1 MDTNL
6 NAGLNVS
13 VENLMKTVRQIS
25 SWERLSGSEDEYEA
39 FKYLEGILSS
49 LGYKTELVKHDAFIS
64 LPVYSKLSVNGE
76 AIHCKTHSMA
86 LSTDETG
93 IEAKIV
99 YIQKPMENL
108 TEEICRDKIVMLDG
122 RANFTPIN
130 RAYRFGAKGV
140 ICVQEGVIRE
150 CIISNAWGSPTAKT
164 KNLIPR
170 IPVVSITEVDGDKI
184 KKLVRDESV
193 KATMITKVDSGWRR
207 IPSLTAEIKAAK
219 KTDKFVMFTGHL
231 DSWYYGAIDNG
242 TVNAAQVEVA
252 RIVEENRD
260 KLLRNFKLVFFS
272 GHSHGR
278 YAGSAWY
285 SDQHWED
292 LHKNCVINVNAD
304 SIGGKNSVD
313 ITRSIIMPEAKDIA
327 VKIIKEITG
336 VDFVGRRC
344 EKLADQ
350 SFWNAGV
357 SSAFASF
364 SKQPLF
370 LQPDGT
376 KKVEKGNAEL
386 GWWWHTP
393 DDTVDNIDPD
403 NLLRDTKIFT
413 AYIMSFLTDAIIPLN
428 FVRSAEEIRAYICMW
443 ADKAEEKFDLS
454 SSLKKADQLVECCV
468 SLYEAKK
475 KDPDKFNDTVM
486 SLGRFLVPLNFT
498 TGNIYENDP
507 AESLPP
513 IPSLE
518 LIDRLAEVEENSD
531 EAMETKVEL
540 MHKRNFV
547 NDCLNNAIELIRAYI
562 SWTQHK

>member
-1 MDTNL
+1 MGINL

-25 SWERLSGSEDEYEA
+25 SWQRLSGSEDEYAA
-39 FKYLEGILSS
+39 FEYLEGILSN

-64 LPVYSKLSVNGE
+64 LPVYSKLLVNGE
-76 AIHCKTHSMA
+76 EIYSQTHSMA
-86 LSTDETG
+86 SSTDEIG
-93 IEAKIV
+93 IAAEIV
-99 YIQKPMENL
+99 YVQKPMENL
-108 TEEICRDKIVMLDG
+108 TEKICRDKIVIIDG
-122 RANFTPIN
+122 RANFSPIN
-130 RAYRFGAKGV
+130 KAYRFGAKGI

-170 IPVVSITEVDGDKI
+170 IPVVSITEEYGDKI
-184 KKLVRDESV
+184 KKMIKDESI
-193 KATMITKVDSGWRR
+193 KATMITKVDSCWRR

-219 KTDKFVMFTGHL
+219 ETDKFVMFTGHL
-231 DSWYYGAIDNG
+231 DSWYFGAIDNG

-252 RIVEENRD
+252 RIVAENRD
-260 KLLRNFKLVFFS
+260 KLLRNFKVVFFS

-285 SDQHWED
+285 ADQHWED
-292 LHKNCVINVNAD
+292 LHKSCVINVNAD
-304 SIGGKNSVD
+304 SIGGKGAVD
-313 ITRSIIMPEAKDIA
+313 ITRSIIMPEAKDTA

-364 SKQPLF
+364 SKQPLL

-376 KKVEKGNAEL
+376 MKVEKGNAEL

-403 NLLRDTKIFT
+403 NLLRDTRIF
-413 AYIMSFLTDAIIPLN
+413 AEYIISFLTDTIIPLN
-428 FVRSAEEIRAYICMW
+428 FVRSAEEIRSYIYMW
-443 ADKAEEKFDLS
+443 SDKAAKRFDLS
-454 SSLKKADQLVECCV
+454 SSLKKADQLKECCV
-468 SLYEAKK
+468 NMYEAKK
-475 KDPDKFNDTVM
+475 ADSEKFNDTILK
-486 SLGRFLVPLNFT
+486 LGRFLVPLNFT

-507 AESLPP
+507 AETLPP
-513 IPSLE
+513 IPSLV
-518 LIDRLAEVEENSD
+518 LINRLAEVDENSD
-531 EAMETKVEL
+531 EAMEIRVEL
-540 MHKRNFV
+540 RHKRNFV
-547 NDCLNNAIELIRAYI
+547 NDCLNMATELIHEYLADV
-562 SWTQHK
+562 QQK

>member
-6 NAGLNVS
+6 NTGLNVS

-39 FKYLEGILSS
+39 FEYLEGILSK

-64 LPVYSKLSVNGE
+64 LPVYSKLLVNGE
-76 AIHCKTHSMA
+76 EIYSQTHSMA

-93 IEAKIV
+93 IEGKIV
-99 YIQKPMENL
+99 YVQNPMENL
-108 TEEICRDKIVMLDG
+108 TEEICRDKIVMIDG
-122 RANFTPIN
+122 RANFPPIN
-130 RAYRFGAKGV
+130 KAYRFGAKGI
-140 ICVQEGVIRE
+140 ICVQEKVIRE

-170 IPVVSITEVDGDKI
+170 IPVVSITEADGDKI
-184 KKLVRDESV
+184 KKLVSDESV
-193 KATMITKVDSGWRR
+193 KAIMITKVDSGWRR
-207 IPSLTAEIKAAK
+207 IPSLTAEIKAINE
-219 KTDKFVMFTGHL
+219 TDKFVMFTGHL
-231 DSWYYGAIDNG
+231 DSWYFGAIDNG

-252 RIVEENRD
+252 RLVAENRD
-260 KLLRNFKLVFFS
+260 KLLRNFKVVFFS

-285 SDQHWED
+285 ADQHWED
-292 LHKNCVINVNAD
+292 LHKSCVINVNAD
-304 SIGGKNSVD
+304 SIGGKNAVD

-376 KKVEKGNAEL
+376 KKVERGNTEL

-393 DDTVDNIDPD
+393 GDTVDNIDPD
-403 NLLRDTKIFT
+403 NLLRDTKIFA
-413 AYIMSFLTDAIIPLN
+413 AYIMLFLTDEIIPLN
-428 FVRSAEEIRAYICMW
+428 FVRSAEEIRSYIYMW
-443 ADKAEEKFDLS
+443 ADKAGKRFDLS
-454 SSLKKADQLVECCV
+454 SSQKKADQLVECCTK
-468 SLYEAKK
+468 LYEAKK
-475 KDPDKFNDTVM
+475 EDSEKFNDTIM
-486 SLGRFLVPLNFT
+486 RLGRFLVPLNFT

-513 IPSLE
+513 VPSLE
-518 LIDRLAEVEENSD
+518 LIDRLAEVEQNSD
-531 EAMETKVEL
+531 EAMEAKVEL

-547 NDCLNNAIELIRAYI
+547 NDYLNKAIELIQTYI
-562 SWTQHK
+562 SHDKQK